1 MTTLKDKVAVVFAA
15 SGAIA
20 GTIATSFAQ
29 YGAKVYISGRD
40 IKAVKALADDIK
52 HRGGWAEAAKVN
64 AMNETEIDNYL
75 QEIITKNGKIDIV
88 FNGIGVRPSKNS
100 YGIPATEISFEHFM
114 EPIRVHCGSQ
124 FLTSRIAAKY
134 MIASKSRG
142 TILTLTASLSRLKF
156 PNMSGITT
164 ACTAIEGLT
173 RTLAG
178 EFGKYGIK
186 VTCLNSAGLYETR
199 TMEETF
205 MGNAKTM
212 GITKEE
218 FITKSAQPY
227 LLGSGPT
234 LKQVGDVALFLVSD
248 HGVTFNSHIVDVDC
262 GRFNVI

>member
-1 MTTLKDKVAVVFAA
+1 
-15 SGAIA
+15 
-20 GTIATSFAQ
+20 
-29 YGAKVYISGRD
+29 
-40 IKAVKALADDIK
+40 
-52 HRGGWAEAAKVN
+52 
-64 AMNETEIDNYL
+64 
-75 QEIITKNGKIDIV
+75 
-88 FNGIGVRPSKNS
+88 
-100 YGIPATEISFEHFM
+100 
-114 EPIRVHCGSQ
+114 
-124 FLTSRIAAKY
+124 
-134 MIASKSRG
+134 
-142 TILTLTASLSRLKF
+142 
-156 PNMSGITT
+156 MSGITT